1 MKQLLV
7 LTLLV
12 LTLSLVLAPTLTH
25 DIFAKSS
32 SKEKKLDSKAKK
44 IIEKNIENY
53 VKKHHNQYCLITGT
67 TKKNNESHTLFDN
80 ACVPIIPP
88 PPPPPTNLP
97 PIAKITASQLIA
109 NVSDVIQLSASESS
123 DPDGNIASYVWIG
136 SGFSNYNE
144 TNTQF
149 TFPNESKVTVQ
160 LIVLDNNGSKATATV
175 DIVKWTPPTP
185 GPEPT
190 NVTSTKIDFTGD
202 VSGTEVLNAIVKQ
215 EPDIAIVSGD
225 LGYKST
231 LSWFKTEYGETLGEE
246 LRCVIGN
253 HEAGNEDGSAALEK
267 EALAFCGDHWYVK
280 TANSTTLLIGFN
292 SNGDAKSE
300 IAFVKSI
307 TGDPEIMKG
316 VKSVF
321 LFSHKN
327 GNVPPSSHHPAE
339 VADIYKAVSDIPG
352 VTVYQVNAHNHV
364 MASAPSENW
373 FISGAGGKSHYA
385 CGTGGVW
392 TFCNNKVYG
401 FLEFVINNSD
411 GEVVANFYDTAGKV
425 VNK

>member
-7 LTLLV
+7 FTILALI
-12 LTLSLVLAPTLTH
+12 LVLAPTLTH

-32 SKEKKLDSKAKK
+32 KSKEKKLDSKAEKV
-44 IIEKNIENY
+44 IERNIDKY
-53 VKKHHNQYCLITGT
+53 VKGHHNQYCLITGT
-67 TKKNNESHTLFDN
+67 TKKTNESHTLFDN
-80 ACVPIIPP
+80 ACVPVIPP

-109 NVSDVIQLSASESS
+109 NVSDVIQLSANESS
-123 DPDGNIASYVWIG
+123 DPDGSIASYVWIG
-136 SGFSNYNE
+136 SNFSNYNE
-144 TNTQF
+144 TTTQF
-149 TFPNESKVTVQ
+149 SFPNQSKVTVQ

-175 DIVKWTPPTP
+175 DIVKWTSTPPE
-185 GPEPT
+185 PEPT

-202 VSGTEVLNAIVKQ
+202 VSGSAVLDQIVKQ
-215 EPDIAIVSGD
+215 EPDLVVVAGD

-231 LSWFKTEYGETLGEE
+231 LAWFKDAYEGALGEE

-253 HEAGNEDGSAALEK
+253 HEAEEDGSAALEK
-267 EALAFCGDHWYVK
+267 EALAYCGDHWYVK

-292 SNGDAKSE
+292 SNGDAKGE
-300 IAFVKSI
+300 ISFIKSV
-307 TGDPEIMKG
+307 TGDPEIMNG
-316 VKSVF
+316 VKNVF

-327 GNVPPSSHHPAE
+327 GNVPPNSHHGAE
-339 VADIYKAVSDIPG
+339 VADIYNAVSDIQG

-364 MASAPSENW
+364 LASAPSENW

-385 CGTGGVW
+385 CGVGGVW

-401 FLEFVINNSD
+401 FLEFEINNSN
-411 GEVVANFYDTAGKV
+411 GTVVDNFYDTAGNLIKQ
-425 VNK
+425 K